1 MISELFKTNRR
12 WAPLVL
18 VLATALVAFGVLV
31 GVGAAKPAS
40 PKVLGRSQL
49 SAIRA
54 ATRRATRKNAAVSAS
69 RRRGSREAAASTTT
83 TSTTTTSTAGS
94 TPDST
99 ALASSAGSV
108 ASSTTSAPTTTTT
121 NPNQQVQLAGGVAWA
136 INKFTMTS
144 GGLSR
149 YYLVLTPQHMTST
162 EKLPVVM
169 VLHGFAVTPYF
180 EVHRTNFLDV
190 TGPAIL
196 VYPAGFGESWD
207 AGACCGVA
215 WQRHVDDVAFL
226 NSVLSRVHSSY
237 QQASSKTY
245 LAGYS
250 NGGKM
255 ALRLACADPGTFSG
269 VAVYGAV
276 PVYTCTSPPPPASLL
291 EVAGT
296 ADPEVNV
303 GPSGKGTTV
312 NGYTETTVVGEVD
325 AYLRA
330 DRCSSK
336 TLPSKQGTMD
346 SSTWYACA
354 AGMRVGLALFQG
366 QTHTWPQGGGAT
378 PSAQQVMWN
387 FFSSLGA

>member
-1 MISELFKTNRR
+1 MFPDLLKTNRR
-12 WAPLVL
+12 WAPVVL
-18 VLATALVAFGVLV
+18 VVVTALVALGVLA
-31 GVGAAKPAS
+31 GAGGPKRGPS
-40 PKVLGRSQL
+40 KVLGRTQL

-54 ATRRATRKNAAVSAS
+54 ATRQVTRKNAGGST
-69 RRRGSREAAASTTT
+69 RRRSVPSTTSSTTT
-83 TSTTTTSTAGS
+83 TNPGTTSA
-94 TPDST
+94 ST
-99 ALASSAGSV
+99 ALASSGSA
-108 ASSTTSAPTTTTT
+108 ASPSASTASTAPTTSTT
-121 NPNQQVQLAGGVAWA
+121 NPNQQVQLAGGVSWV
-136 INKFTMTS
+136 ITKHTMTS

-149 YYLVLTPQHMTST
+149 YYLTLTPQNMTAN

-169 VLHGFAVTPYF
+169 VLHGFAVTPYI

-196 VYPAGFGESWD
+196 VYPAGYGESWD
-207 AGACCGVA
+207 AGACCGIA
-215 WQRHVDDVAFL
+215 WQKHVNDVAFL
-226 NSVLSRVHSSY
+226 NAVLKQVHSTY
-237 QQASSKTY
+237 PQASGSNNY

-255 ALRLACADPGTFSG
+255 ALMLNCLDPGKFSG

-276 PVYTCTSPPPPASLL
+276 PTYTCPSVPPTSLL

-303 GPSGKGTTV
+303 GPSGKGSTV

-330 DRCSSK
+330 DHCSSR
-336 TLPSKQGTMD
+336 TLPNAEGKMD
-346 SSTWYACA
+346 STIWYSCS
-354 AGMRVGLALFQG
+354 GGRRVGLALFQG
-366 QTHTWPQGGGAT
+366 QTHTWPEGTGAT

-387 FFSSLGA
+387 FFTSIGA